1 MLNTLTTN
9 LSILEPS
16 LSNLDRNRGRDIA
29 VQDNTLVEASY
40 TLTLNEKRL
49 LLLGISKI
57 HHDQCPKNL
66 DLIEFSITANE
77 WVGLFP
83 DENPFTTMKRAADR
97 MLTRYVTLH
106 PKLGCTEKIAW
117 FDSVK
122 YYDGEA
128 RVRVR
133 FGRSMSL
140 RLAGMLTEFTKVR
153 LLDIRQLSSFHSIRL
168 YEYLSQFRSTG
179 YRTTSIEDFRIAMD
193 CIDKYPAMKEL
204 KRAVLKPALNELNA
218 KSDLRVACKDVK
230 RGRTIVGFEFT
241 FFTDKQQDLPL

>member
-1 MLNTLTTN
+1 M
-9 LSILEPS
+9 
-16 LSNLDRNRGRDIA
+16 SNLERHRSRDIA

-57 HHDQCPKNL
+57 HPNHNPKDLN
-66 DLIEFSITANE
+66 LIEFEITADE

-122 YYDGEA
+122 YYNGEA

-133 FGRSMSL
+133 FGRSMGL
-140 RLAGMLTEFTKVR
+140 RLAGMLTEFTKIR

-179 YRTTSIEDFRIAMD
+179 YRRTSVADFRIAMD
-193 CIDKYPAMKEL
+193 CVDKYPVIADL
-204 KRAVLKPALNELNA
+204 KKRVLSPALAEINQ
-218 KSDLRVACKDVK
+218 KSDLRVVCNDLKK
-230 RGRTIVGFEFT
+230 GRTIVGFEFT
-241 FFTDKQQDLPL
+241 ILAPDSPPT